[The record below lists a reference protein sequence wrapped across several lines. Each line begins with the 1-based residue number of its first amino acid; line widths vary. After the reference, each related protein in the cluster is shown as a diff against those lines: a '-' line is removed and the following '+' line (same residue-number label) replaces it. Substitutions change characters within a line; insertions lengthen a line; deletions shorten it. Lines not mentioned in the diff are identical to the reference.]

1 MRENWKLKRKLSKL
15 VSTNFIDN
23 IYDFSIKNGAIAG
36 KLLGAGGGGFMYLL
50 TKNEKDKKNL
60 KNKLKNL
67 NIIDC
72 KPEEKGTHIVFKDR
86 SDFY

>member
-1 MRENWKLKRKLSKL
+1 
-15 VSTNFIDN
+15 
-23 IYDFSIKNGAIAG
+23 
-36 KLLGAGGGGFMYLL
+36 MYLL